1 MRTIDTKNNDYF
13 ERFEFFR
20 LYPKKLPEIVRG
32 SDSSI
37 YQIRWVN
44 YIFFQNLAA
53 LFLFTNVKY
62 KIEILYG

>member
-37 YQIRWVN
+37 YQIR
-44 YIFFQNLAA
+44 
-53 LFLFTNVKY
+53 
-62 KIEILYG
+62 